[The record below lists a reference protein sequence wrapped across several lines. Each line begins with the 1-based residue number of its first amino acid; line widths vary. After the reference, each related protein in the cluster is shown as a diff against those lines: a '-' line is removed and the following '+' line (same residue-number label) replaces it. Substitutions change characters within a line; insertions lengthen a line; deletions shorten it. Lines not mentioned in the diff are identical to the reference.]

1 MAEMEKL
8 KADEKMF
15 KAFATLQAKTKK
27 ALETAFNSVNDLENE
42 STEDLDTTQM

>member
-15 KAFATLQAKTKK
+15 KAFATLKATTKD
-27 ALETAFNSVNDLENE
+27 ALEKAYNAVKEIEGVGSDDMDL
-42 STEDLDTTQM
+42 S